1 MDRFPTKDLGRVS
14 DAEPGGLRPSSR
26 QIECL
31 NRIAAGETSAE
42 IALALGVSRRAVDE
56 YVGVARAR
64 LGVRS
69 GSQAV
74 AVGISLNI
82 IEN

>member
-1 MDRFPTKDLGRVS
+1 MANS
-14 DAEPGGLRPSSR
+14 DAPKPRLSAR

-31 NRIAAGETSAE
+31 TRIAAGETSAE
-42 IALALGVSRRAVDE
+42 IALALGVSRRTVDE
-56 YVGVARAR
+56 YVGAACTR

-69 GSQAV
+69 RSQAV

-82 IEN
+82 IPRSAAP